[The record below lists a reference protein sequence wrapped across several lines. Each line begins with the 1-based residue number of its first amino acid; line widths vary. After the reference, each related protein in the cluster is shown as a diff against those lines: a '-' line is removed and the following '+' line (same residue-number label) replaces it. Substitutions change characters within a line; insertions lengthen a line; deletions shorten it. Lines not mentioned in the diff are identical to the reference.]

1 MVYDCKY
8 RYLVLGG
15 EVGLWCRELLREV
28 AMSKEM
34 LIYAGSANRD
44 HVHFLVGI
52 PPVISIEG
60 GAVSEGE
67 EFAPAVIGV
76 QDFAQAVLGSAPLGQ
91 GVLGG
96 FKWKCDG

>member
-67 EFAPAVIGV
+67 M
-76 QDFAQAVLGSAPLGQ
+76 FAQAARGVRGIAEAVLEAASLGA
-91 GVLGG
+91 GLLGG
-96 FKWKCDG
+96 EQLERDG